1 MTAHAVRPAAARGLL
16 LPLGGLALLALG
28 LRIAAADGAL
38 WLDEAWSAVLARD
51 AGTPAR
57 VFFAISHDNN
67 HYANTLWLQITG
79 WGAPPLLSRALSIA
93 SGTASV
99 IVGGLIGARRGRI
112 EALIA
117 AALLAISPILVVY
130 GSEARGY
137 APMLLALL
145 TAIWLVDRRLF
156 GEPVRRTGRALGIV
170 ILLGMLAHLTM
181 AVGLFALTL
190 WAALA
195 YAGRLPLPRA
205 AIATA
210 QLMKVAFLAT
220 AAVLAIVTTTAL
232 ASPSGFQ
239 VASYEAFVLPKFLDG
254 LEQMLIY
261 TLGMPMPSGPLL
273 LMATAVLVPLA
284 IWRMPVLRERGPFY
298 LAALFALPLAAILL
312 RLGNSSFPRYHLISV
327 IALLLLLSDVLAHAL
342 RKGGWR
348 RIGAIL
354 VLAGIAAGSAAL
366 DTALIRDR
374 RADPGAAIEA
384 MIARAPHGAEVLI
397 DYPRDTAVLEAAAA
411 SARYPLRMTGDA
423 CGRARFLFNEQNGA
437 ALFPPRPM
445 RCGSAY
451 RAVAGDRADG
461 LSGLEWQLYER
472 ETR

>member
-1 MTAHAVRPAAARGLL
+1 MTAHTASPTAGRTLL
-16 LPLGGLALLALG
+16 LPLAGLALLALA
-28 LRIAAADGAL
+28 LRIAAANGAL

-67 HYANTLWLQITG
+67 HYANTLWLQLTG

-112 EALIA
+112 EAVVA

-130 GSEARGY
+130 GAEARGY

-145 TAIWLVDRRLF
+145 IAIWLVDRRLF
-156 GEPVRRTGRALGIV
+156 GESVQRTGRALGIAT
-170 ILLGMLAHLTM
+170 LFGMLAHLTM
-181 AVGLFALTL
+181 VVGLFALTL
-190 WAALA
+190 WTALA
-195 YAGRLPLPRA
+195 YARRLPLPRA

-210 QLMKVAFLAT
+210 QLMKAAFLA
-220 AAVLAIVTTTAL
+220 ALAVLAIVTTTAL
-232 ASPSGFQ
+232 SSPDGFQ
-239 VASYEAFVLPKFLDG
+239 VASYEAFALPKFLDG
-254 LEQMLIY
+254 LEQMLVY
-261 TLGMPMPSGPLL
+261 TLGMPLPSGPPLL
-273 LMATAVLVPLA
+273 LAMAVLAPLA

-298 LAALFALPLAAILL
+298 LVALFALPLAATLL
-312 RLGNSSFPRYHLISV
+312 RFGNSSFPRYHLISV
-327 IALLLLLSDVLAHAL
+327 IALLLLLSEVLAHAL
-342 RKGGWR
+342 REGGWR
-348 RIGAIL
+348 RIGAIA
-354 VLAGIAAGSAAL
+354 VLAGIVAGSATL
-366 DTALIRDR
+366 DAALIRDR
-374 RADPGAAIEA
+374 RGDPGAAIAA
-384 MIARAPHGAEVLI
+384 MIVRAPHGADILI

-411 SARYPLRMTGDA
+411 SAHYPLRITGDA
-423 CGRARFLFNEQNGA
+423 CGHARFLFNEQNGA
-437 ALFPPRPM
+437 APFPPRPV

-451 RAVAGDRADG
+451 GAVAGKRADG